1 MTPQQP
7 TVPEFAVLG
16 HPNEGKSSLV
26 STLTEDDSVR
36 ISAFPGE
43 TTECR
48 VFPVIID
55 GQEVIRFTDTPGF
68 QAPRQTLAWFESYD
82 GHTDSIVQEFIRQH
96 RDNPLFKD
104 EIELLAPIARGAGI
118 IYVAD
123 GSRPLRSTDRA
134 EMNILSRTGRPRIA
148 IINNKNDETRFN
160 RQWEEAFRDHFDTV
174 THFNAHHASYR
185 ERIFLLETIGRMR
198 NDLTVPLSTVIET
211 FKSDWSRRNQTTVE
225 LILNMVESCLG
236 HTVQRTIRD
245 KSLKEKEKNG
255 LIDQWV
261 RDITGM
267 EAGTHQQI
275 RALFKHNI
283 FNILLPEHSVLSRD
297 LFDSQTWRLLGLTRA
312 QLAATAA
319 TLGGAAAAI
328 IDLAAAGHSLGL
340 FTLLGG
346 AAGAGSALL
355 GAKRIAR
362 VRLLGKT
369 LGGYTITVGP
379 HRDLGFMF
387 VLLDR
392 ALLFYSHIINWAH
405 GKRTEE
411 PFHTDSA
418 GQREGNES
426 LTAHWPRGVRND
438 ILAFYS
444 ALKSQDASKRE
455 TAKKQAADT
464 LKSIVDAMPY
474 RK

>member
-1 MTPQQP
+1 MTTQASI
-7 TVPEFAVLG
+7 PEFAVLG

-55 GQEVIRFTDTPGF
+55 GKEIIRFTDTPGF
-68 QAPRQTLAWFESYD
+68 QAPRRTLEWFENHSGPED
-82 GHTDSIVQEFIRQH
+82 DIVRDFIRVH
-96 RDNPLFKD
+96 RDDSLFRD
-104 EIELLAPIARGAGI
+104 EIELLTPIARGAGI

-123 GSRPLRSTDRA
+123 GSRPIRSSDRA
-134 EMNILSRTGRPRIA
+134 EMAILSRTGRPRIA
-148 IINNKNDETRFN
+148 VINSKNDETRFN
-160 RQWEEAFRDHFDTV
+160 AQWEDAFSQHFDTV

-198 NDLTVPLSTVIET
+198 SDLNVPLTTVIEA
-211 FKSDWSRRNQTTVE
+211 FKTDWSRRNQTTAE
-225 LILNMVESCLG
+225 LILSLAESCLS
-236 HTVQRTIRD
+236 HSVQGVIRD
-245 KSLKEKEKNG
+245 KSAKDREKRA
-255 LIDQWV
+255 LIDRWV
-261 RDITGM
+261 LDVSEM
-267 EAGTHQQI
+267 EAQTHQQI

-283 FNILLPEHSVLSRD
+283 FNILMPEHSILSRD
-297 LFDSQTWRLLGLTRA
+297 LFDSETWRVLGLSRA
-312 QLAATAA
+312 QLAAAAA
-319 TLGGAAAAI
+319 TVGGAAAAL

-355 GAKRIAR
+355 GARRIAR
-362 VRLLGKT
+362 VRLLGQS
-369 LGGYTITVGP
+369 LGGYTLTVGP

-387 VLLDR
+387 VLFDR

-405 GKRTEE
+405 GKRTHA
-411 PFHTDSA
+411 PLPADRLGDKDA
-418 GQREGNES
+418 

-438 ILAFYS
+438 MMSFYS
-444 ALKSQDASKRE
+444 ALKTGDPSKRE
-455 TAKKQAADT
+455 TAKQRAAET
-464 LKSIVDAMPY
+464 LKAILDAMPY
-474 RK
+474 RS